1 MTAPQKAPNL
11 DALSFGP
18 MPKERWK
25 QHPPPFTWYEISS
38 NGRVRSYLGPNQNS
52 KPRKTPKMMKTR
64 TPKDGYPRVTLQTDS
79 GKKVVRR
86 VHLLVARAFL
96 GPTKKRIVRHKD
108 GNPGN
113 PKLSNLEYGTLRQN
127 SHDKYRHGTHGIGD
141 QNSRALLS
149 EKEAL
154 EIYSLKGIESQASL
168 ANRYNLSPQAVS
180 DIHRGITWSE
190 ITGA

>member
-1 MTAPQKAPNL
+1 MAT
-11 DALSFGP
+11 
-18 MPKERWK
+18 ERWK

-38 NGRVRSYLGPNQNS
+38 KGRVRSYLGANQNS
-52 KPRKTPKMMKTR
+52 KTRKAPKMMKVR

-86 VHLLVARAFL
+86 VHLLVARTFL
-96 GPTKKRIVRHKD
+96 GAPKGRIVRHKN
-108 GNPGN
+108 GKPEH
-113 PKLSNLEYGTLRQN
+113 PELSNLTYGTLKQN

-149 EKEAL
+149 EKDAL
-154 EIYSLKGIESQASL
+154 EIYSLRGTESQVSL
-168 ANRYNLSPQAVS
+168 ANRFGLSPQSVS
-180 DIHRGITWSE
+180 DIHRGITWTE